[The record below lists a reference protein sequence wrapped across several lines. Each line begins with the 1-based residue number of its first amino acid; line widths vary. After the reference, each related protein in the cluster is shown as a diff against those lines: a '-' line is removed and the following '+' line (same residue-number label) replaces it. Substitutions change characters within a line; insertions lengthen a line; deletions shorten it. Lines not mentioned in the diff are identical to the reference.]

1 MIAMNP
7 DAIKC
12 PYLVGDLYY
21 TTREE
26 HPSQTW
32 PGTTWEAIQDCFV
45 RGADASHP
53 AGSTG
58 GSWEHSH
65 GIDRAA
71 AYIRLDDDS
80 TIETIDG
87 GSYRPDGSTQSW
99 TGSRYVR
106 VSDHTYGGTST
117 QDRAVAVYGIT
128 QNTVTSPPYY
138 SAYIWRRTG

>member
-45 RGADASHP
+45 RGADAQHP

-58 GSWEHSH
+58 GSWKHTQTTAEMVRHDH
-65 GIDRAA
+65 TL
-71 AYIRLDDDS
+71 Y
-80 TIETIDG
+80 TQDG
-87 GSYRPDGSTQSW
+87 GSSQSEGKSVLAPGWSNTWRNFGSSVT
-99 TGSRYVR
+99 
-106 VSDHTYGGTST
+106 VSGEGQPMD
-117 QDRAVAVYGIT
+117 IT
-128 QNTVTSPPYY
+128 NPYY
-138 SAYIWRRTG
+138 SAYIWRRTA

>member
-45 RGADASHP
+45 RGADAQHP

-58 GSWEHSH
+58 GSWKHTQTTAEMARHDH
-65 GIDRAA
+65 TL
-71 AYIRLDDDS
+71 Y
-80 TIETIDG
+80 TQDG
-87 GSYRPDGSTQSW
+87 GSSQSEGKSTLAPGWSNTW
-99 TGSRYVR
+99 RGFGESVT
-106 VSDHTYGGTST
+106 TSGES
-117 QDRAVAVYGIT
+117 QPMDIT
-128 QNTVTSPPYY
+128 NPYY

>member
-1 MIAMNP
+1 MIAVNP

-45 RGADASHP
+45 RGADAQHP

-58 GSWEHSH
+58 GSWKHTQTTAEMARHDH
-65 GIDRAA
+65 TL
-71 AYIRLDDDS
+71 Y
-80 TIETIDG
+80 TQDG
-87 GSYRPDGSTQSW
+87 GSSQSEGKSTLAPGWSNTW
-99 TGSRYVR
+99 RGFGAAVT
-106 VSDHTYGGTST
+106 TSGES
-117 QDRAVAVYGIT
+117 QPMDIT
-128 QNTVTSPPYY
+128 NPYY

>member
-45 RGADASHP
+45 RGADAQHP

-58 GSWEHSH
+58 GSWKHTQTTAEMARHDH
-65 GIDRAA
+65 TL
-71 AYIRLDDDS
+71 Y
-80 TIETIDG
+80 TQDG
-87 GSYRPDGSTQSW
+87 GSSQSEGKSTLAPGWSNTW
-99 TGSRYVR
+99 RGFGESVT
-106 VSDHTYGGTST
+106 TSGES
-117 QDRAVAVYGIT
+117 QPMDIT
-128 QNTVTSPPYY
+128 NPYY
-138 SAYIWRRTG
+138 SAYIWLRTG

>member
-45 RGADASHP
+45 RGADAQHP

-58 GSWEHSH
+58 GSWKHTQTTAEMARHDH
-65 GIDRAA
+65 TL
-71 AYIRLDDDS
+71 Y
-80 TIETIDG
+80 TQDG
-87 GSYRPDGSTQSW
+87 GSSQSEGKSTLAPGWSNTW
-99 TGSRYVR
+99 RGFGEAVT
-106 VSDHTYGGTST
+106 TSGES
-117 QDRAVAVYGIT
+117 QPMDIT
-128 QNTVTSPPYY
+128 NPYY

>member
-1 MIAMNP
+1 MIAVNP

-45 RGADASHP
+45 RGADAQHP

-58 GSWEHSH
+58 GSWKHTQTTAEMARHDH
-65 GIDRAA
+65 TL
-71 AYIRLDDDS
+71 Y
-80 TIETIDG
+80 TQDG
-87 GSYRPDGSTQSW
+87 GSSQSEGKSTLAPGWSNTW
-99 TGSRYVR
+99 RGFGESVT
-106 VSDHTYGGTST
+106 TSGES
-117 QDRAVAVYGIT
+117 QPMDIT
-128 QNTVTSPPYY
+128 NPYY

>member
-45 RGADASHP
+45 RGADAQHP

-58 GSWEHSH
+58 GSWKHTQTTAEMARHDH
-65 GIDRAA
+65 TL
-71 AYIRLDDDS
+71 Y
-80 TIETIDG
+80 TQDG
-87 GSYRPDGSTQSW
+87 GSSQSEGKSTLAPGWSNTWRNFGSSVTASGEGQPM
-99 TGSRYVR
+99 
-106 VSDHTYGGTST
+106 D
-117 QDRAVAVYGIT
+117 IT
-128 QNTVTSPPYY
+128 NPYY
-138 SAYIWRRTG
+138 SAYIWLRTG